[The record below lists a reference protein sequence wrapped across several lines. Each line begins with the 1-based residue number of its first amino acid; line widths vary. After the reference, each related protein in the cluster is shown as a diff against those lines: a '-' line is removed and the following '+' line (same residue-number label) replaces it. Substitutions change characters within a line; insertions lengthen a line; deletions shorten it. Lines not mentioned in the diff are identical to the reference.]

1 MRTVKKPICTYQFCW
16 SVKFPKIL
24 WYTSHGNYFPHK
36 FVKFFKLK
44 FHFQNICCCY
54 IVLSDQLDII
64 MSGQRALFSL
74 HIFFT
79 QEISSTMTHHLAN
92 SLKQDVLH
100 ILPALKIYFSL
111 HIWNFSAVHSQ
122 STHSPS
128 SSSFAPQHQC
138 SKLWIRDVP
147 TYIYRKDISKQF

>member
-1 MRTVKKPICTYQFCW
+1 MRCVSSMRTVKKKPICTYQFCW

-36 FVKFFKLK
+36 FVKVFKLK

-74 HIFFT
+74 HVFFT

-100 ILPALKIYFSL
+100 ILSALKIYFSL
-111 HIWNFSAVHSQ
+111 HIWNFSAVHSE
-122 STHSPS
+122 SMLTEHPI
-128 SSSFAPQHQC
+128 HNM
-138 SKLWIRDVP
+138 
-147 TYIYRKDISKQF
+147 